1 MSNRLKG
8 KDGHWVENLVITEE
22 LWKKIMKETLQ
33 RVLRLLE
40 SAEILLDNG
49 GNGAIC
55 AGIYTYAL
63 EEYGKILLLK
73 QSSHVNGK
81 VKIKYRKG
89 FRYHPEKFRLA
100 INNLPKECT
109 TLKKPAFNSKSFDPD
124 IFDTEEVIADL
135 EARMAVF
142 YTDFLDSG
150 DGVKPI
156 PPVDKKL
163 LKNAINILRKIAH
176 GTNLP

>member
-1 MSNRLKG
+1 MLKDKNG
-8 KDGHWVENLVITEE
+8 DWVKILVITEE

-33 RVLRLLE
+33 RILRLLE

-55 AGIYTYAL
+55 AGLYTYAL
-63 EEYGKILLLK
+63 EEYGKMLLLK
-73 QSSHVNGK
+73 QSSHVAGK
-81 VKIKYRKG
+81 VKIKYKNG
-89 FRYHPEKFRLA
+89 FRHHPTKFRLA
-100 INNLPKECT
+100 IKNLPNECT
-109 TLKKPAFNSKSFDPD
+109 TLRRAIFDPKIFD
-124 IFDTEEVIADL
+124 SNIFDTEQVIADL

-163 LKNAINILRKIAH
+163 LKNAIDILRKIAH